1 MSAEATTILWNNWHF
16 KNGVVLC
23 LAVLLAW
30 VGRRLAKREYWRVA
44 MREVFQRRMVK
55 ACFAVLCVYTLVALL
70 DSVGYHPALRND
82 DGAPR
87 IDARTGKVVR
97 DPDGLSLLDVV
108 LTPLRTQ
115 TEKTYSAPLA
125 KHQFT
130 KEVVVTDAGQVTRD
144 YPRLKHPGKHLF
156 GTDRVGTDVLYMA
169 VKATRTG
176 MVLGAFTTLLVIPF
190 AILFGVVAG
199 YFGGWVDDIIQYIY
213 TVLSSIPSLLLI
225 VAFMIIVE
233 TKFPQVS
240 RLFAL
245 CIIMGITSWTG
256 LCRVLRGE
264 TLKLRETEFIQAC
277 EAMGVSRFRIML
289 RHIVPNVMHIV
300 LITAVLSFS
309 GRVLAEAVLTYIG
322 IGVGAE
328 TYSWGTMINNA
339 RLELARDPIVW
350 WNLFAAFVFM
360 VGLVLPANLFGDAL
374 RDALDPRLRTQ

>member
-1 MSAEATTILWNNWHF
+1 MNETTTAIWNSWHF
-16 KNGVVLC
+16 KNAVVFC
-23 LAVLLAW
+23 ITAVLAW
-30 VGRRLAKREYWRVA
+30 GGHRLAKREYWRVA
-44 MREVFQRRMVK
+44 LREVFRRRMVK
-55 ACFAVLCVYTLVALL
+55 ACFVILCVYTLVAVL
-70 DSVGYHPALRND
+70 DSVGYHPALRDD

-87 IDARTGKVVR
+87 VDAETGRVVR

-108 LTPLRTQ
+108 LTPLRKRS
-115 TEKTYSAPLA
+115 EKTYSAPLA
-125 KHQFT
+125 TRQFT
-130 KEVVVTDAGQVTRD
+130 KEVVVSDDGQVTRD
-144 YPRLKHPGKHLF
+144 FPPLKHPGKHLL

-169 VKATRTG
+169 VKGTRTG

-199 YFGGWVDDIIQYIY
+199 YFGGWVDDVIQYIY
-213 TVLSSIPSLLLI
+213 TVLSSIPALLRI
-225 VAFMIIVE
+225 VAFMIIVD

-245 CIIMGITSWTG
+245 CLIMGITSWTG

-264 TLKLRETEFIQAC
+264 TLRLRETEFIQAC
-277 EAMGVSRFRIML
+277 EAMGVSRFRIIL
-289 RHIVPNVMHIV
+289 LHIVPNVMHIV

-322 IGVGAE
+322 IGVGAD

-350 WNLFAAFVFM
+350 WNLFAAFIFM
-360 VGLVLPANLFGDAL
+360 LGLVLPANLFGDAL

>member
-1 MSAEATTILWNNWHF
+1 MTADTTVLWNNWYF
-16 KNGVVLC
+16 QDGVVLF
-23 LAVLLAW
+23 LALLLGW
-30 VGRRLAKREYWRVA
+30 IGYRLSRREYWRVA
-44 MREVFQRRMVK
+44 LREVFRRRAVRC
-55 ACFAVLCVYTLVALL
+55 CFAILCLYTLVAVL
-70 DSVGYHPALRND
+70 DSVGYHPALRAE
-82 DGAPR
+82 DGSPR
-87 IDARTGKVVR
+87 ADATTGKVVK
-97 DPDGLSLLDVV
+97 DPDGVSLLDVT
-108 LTPLRTQ
+108 LAPLRTR
-115 TEKTYSAPLA
+115 TEKTYSAPLSA
-125 KHQFT
+125 RAFT
-130 KEVVVTDAGQVTRD
+130 KEVLVSDAGQVTRD
-144 YPRLKHPGKHLF
+144 YPDLKHPGRHLL

-169 VKATRTG
+169 VKGIRTG
-176 MVLGAFTTLLVIPF
+176 MILGAFTTLLVIPF

-199 YFGGWVDDIIQYIY
+199 YFGGWVDDVIQYVY

-225 VAFMIIVE
+225 VAFMIIMD

-264 TLKLRETEFIQAC
+264 TLRLRETEFIQAC
-277 EAMGVSRFRIML
+277 EAMGISRFRVIL

-360 VGLVLPANLFGDAL
+360 LGLVLPANLFGDAL